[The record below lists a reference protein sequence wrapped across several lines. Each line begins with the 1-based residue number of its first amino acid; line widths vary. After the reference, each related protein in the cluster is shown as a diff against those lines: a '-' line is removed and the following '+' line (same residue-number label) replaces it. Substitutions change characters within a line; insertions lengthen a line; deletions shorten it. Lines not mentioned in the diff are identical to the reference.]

1 MWREG
6 NPHTLL
12 VGMQT
17 GTATVKSI
25 IELLQKLKMELPYNL
40 EIPLLGIYLKKPK
53 TLIQK
58 NICTPIFIAALFTIA
73 QIWKQQKWPTVDEW
87 ITNL

>member
-17 GTATVKSI
+17 GTATVKGI
-25 IELLQKLKMELPYNL
+25 MELLQKLKMELPYNL

-58 NICTPIFIAALFTIA
+58 DICTPVFIAA
-73 QIWKQQKWPTVDEW
+73 
-87 ITNL
+87 